1 MPINVCEMVSRVPRT
16 VLFLHGSSGLYGSDR
31 QLLRLA
37 GGLDS
42 GRFKPLVV
50 LSGKSELA
58 AALQEAG
65 IETICTPLAT
75 LRRSLAS
82 GRGLAGTAVL
92 LARNRRELARIAA
105 EHAVAIVHTNTSI
118 VIGGQAAA
126 EASRIPHVVHVREIY
141 PGLGGRQE
149 ERLWP
154 LLRRR
159 LLRADA
165 LACVSQ
171 AVAAQFDGTDR
182 AFVLHDGVV
191 PVVPAL
197 RDAAR
202 AELGLDPDRFVV
214 AVLGRLSDWKGQ
226 EVLARALAARPLA
239 EIGAI
244 GLVAGAPAPGQERFE
259 RALVALGEQLGLGE
273 RLRLLGFRRDIETIL
288 GAADAVAVPS
298 TTPESLPNAAL
309 EAASAGLPVVASA
322 VGGLVEIVDDE
333 KTGRLVPPGDTAILA
348 TTLRQLASNAPT
360 RTRLGEAAA
369 ADISKRFAVPRML
382 DEVQRCYERLL
393 D

>member
-1 MPINVCEMVSRVPRT
+1 MPIIVCEMVTRVPRT
-16 VLFLHGSSGLYGSDR
+16 VLFLHSSSGLYGSDR

-37 GGLDS
+37 AGLDS
-42 GRFKPLVV
+42 LRFRPLVV

-58 AALQEAG
+58 AVLQETG
-65 IETICTPLAT
+65 IETICAPLAT

-82 GRGLAGTAVL
+82 GRGLAGTPVL
-92 LARNRRELARIAA
+92 LARNRRGLARIAA
-105 EHAVAIVHTNTSI
+105 GHAAAIVHTNTSI

-126 EASRIPHVVHVREIY
+126 EAMRIPHVVHVREIY

-149 ERLWP
+149 RLWP
-154 LLRRR
+154 LLHRR

-165 LACVSQ
+165 LVCVSQ
-171 AVAAQFDGTDR
+171 AVAAQFHGTDR

-191 PVVPAL
+191 PVVPAP
-197 RDAAR
+197 REAAR
-202 AELGLDPDRFVV
+202 AALELDPDRFVV

-226 EVLARALAARPLA
+226 EVLVRALAAPPLA

-244 GLVAGAPAPGQERFE
+244 GLVAGAPAPGQERYE
-259 RALVALGEQLGLGE
+259 RALVALREQFGLGH

-298 TTPESLPNAAL
+298 TSPDPLPNAAL
-309 EAASAGLPVVASA
+309 EAASAGLAVVASA
-322 VGGLVEIVDDE
+322 VGGLLEIVDDG
-333 KTGRLVPPGDTAILA
+333 KTGCLVPPGDADILA
-348 TTLRQLASNAPT
+348 TSLRQLATDAPT

-369 ADISKRFAVPRML
+369 ADISERFGVPRML